1 MPVGGTIVW
10 PVTGGTWEVMQGYN
24 GSSHQNNSSFWQY
37 LYSLDIARDDGQT
50 RPGASAF
57 APVSGTVRWYERA
70 SGGITID
77 MGNGYAVAM
86 FHLTVDRGW
95 EPGDTIQQGD
105 FIGTISPPG
114 GEGFV
119 QVPHI
124 HLTLWQTN
132 DGGNLNR
139 VAAPVHRP
147 VHHQRERLPLE
158 RNRLSSGPDSSSS
171 RSPHPFQPRPH
182 YLPRR

>member
-1 MPVGGTIVW
+1 
-10 PVTGGTWEVMQGYN
+10 
-24 GSSHQNNSSFWQY
+24 
-37 LYSLDIARDDGQT
+37 
-50 RPGASAF
+50 
-57 APVSGTVRWYERA
+57 
-70 SGGITID
+70 

-124 HLTLWQTN
+124 HITLWQTN
-132 DGGNLNR
+132 DGGNWNR
-139 VAAPVHRP
+139 VATPFTGQFAI
-147 VHHQRERLPLE
+147 
-158 RNRLSSGPDSSSS
+158 SGNAFPSNGSTYQWSGFE
-171 RSPHPFQPRPH
+171 FQP
-182 YLPRR
+182 